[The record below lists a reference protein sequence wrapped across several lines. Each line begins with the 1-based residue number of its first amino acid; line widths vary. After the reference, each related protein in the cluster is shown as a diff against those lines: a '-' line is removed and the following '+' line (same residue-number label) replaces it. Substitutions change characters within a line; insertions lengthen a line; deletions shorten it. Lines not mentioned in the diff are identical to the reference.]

1 MIKAIIIDDELSAR
15 QVLANTIKAV
25 DEDIN
30 ICGEGGT
37 VEEAIAAIN
46 KCKPNIIFLDIELSY
61 QSGFDLLDAIEAEK
75 YIVIFTTA
83 YNQYAIK
90 AIRYAAFDYLLKPIS
105 PSELQS
111 CLARAKENLT
121 GENLGRKTRLDALK
135 EYIEGKSRQRL
146 LIATDKGIEVLDKKK
161 IVRLE
166 GDRNYTIIHSQGNK
180 PLLTAKTLKEY
191 EEQLEGGD
199 FFRVYQSHLINLNF
213 VVRYLR
219 GRGGKLELSDGTI
232 LPVSREKK
240 QALLSVLANK

>member
-1 MIKAIIIDDELSAR
+1 MIKAVIIDDELSAR
-15 QVLANTIKAV
+15 EVLTSTIKSV
-25 DEDIN
+25 DSEIN
-30 ICGEGGT
+30 ICGDGGT
-37 VEEAIAAIN
+37 VEEAIAIIN
-46 KCKPNIIFLDIELSY
+46 KCKPSIIFLDIELSY

-75 YIVIFTTA
+75 YIIIFTTA

-105 PSELQS
+105 PSELQA
-111 CLARAKENLT
+111 CLARAKEVLS
-121 GENLGRKTRLDALK
+121 GENSSQKTRLGALK
-135 EYIEGKSRQRL
+135 EYLDGKSPQRL
-146 LIATDKGIEVLDKKK
+146 LIATDKGIEVLEKKK

-166 GDRNYTIIHSQGNK
+166 GDRNYTIIHSLDNK
-180 PLLTAKTLKEY
+180 PLLTAKTLKDY

-219 GRGGKLELSDGTI
+219 GRGGKLELSDGTV

>member
-1 MIKAIIIDDELSAR
+1 MKAVIIDDELSAR
-15 QVLANTIKAV
+15 QVLENTIKSV
-25 DEDIN
+25 DSDIN
-30 ICGEGGT
+30 VCADAGT
-37 VEEAIAAIN
+37 VEEAVAVIN
-46 KCKPNIIFLDIELSY
+46 KHKPNIIFLDIELSY
-61 QSGFDLLDAIEAEK
+61 QSGFDLLDAVEAEK

-90 AIRYAAFDYLLKPIS
+90 AIKYAAFDYLLKPIS
-105 PSELQS
+105 PSELQAS
-111 CLARAKENLT
+111 LKRAKETLT
-121 GENLGRKTRLDALK
+121 DEEGSQKTRLGALK
-135 EYIEGKSRQRL
+135 EYLEGNNPKRL

-166 GDRNYTIIHSQGNK
+166 GDRNYTIIHSLGNK
-180 PLLTAKTLKEY
+180 PLLTAKTLKDY

-199 FFRVYQSHLINLNF
+199 FFRVYQSHLVNLNF
-213 VVRYLR
+213 IVRYLR

>member
-1 MIKAIIIDDELSAR
+1 MIKAILIDDELSAR
-15 QVLANTIKAV
+15 QVLENTIKSV
-25 DEDIN
+25 DSSIN
-30 ICGEGGT
+30 ICGDAGT
-37 VEEAIAAIN
+37 IEEAVALIN
-46 KCKPNIIFLDIELSY
+46 KHEPDIIFLDIELSY
-61 QSGFDLLDAIEAEK
+61 QSGFDLLDAIDAEK

-105 PSELQS
+105 PSELQAS
-111 CLARAKENLT
+111 LNRAKETLSSGNNT
-121 GENLGRKTRLDALK
+121 QKPRLEILK
-135 EYIEGKSRQRL
+135 EYLDGKSLQRL
-146 LIATDKGIEVLDKKK
+146 LIATDKGVEVLEKKK

-166 GDRNYTIIHSQGNK
+166 GDRNYTIIHSLGNK

-191 EEQLEGGD
+191 EKQLAGGD

-213 VVRYLR
+213 VVRYIR
-219 GRGGKLELSDGTI
+219 GRGGKLELLDGTI

>member
-1 MIKAIIIDDELSAR
+1 MKAVIIDDELSAR
-15 QVLANTIKAV
+15 QVLENTIKSV
-25 DEDIN
+25 DSDIN
-30 ICGEGGT
+30 VCADAGT
-37 VEEAIAAIN
+37 VEEAVAVIN
-46 KCKPNIIFLDIELSY
+46 KHKPNIIFLDIELSY

-90 AIRYAAFDYLLKPIS
+90 AIKYAAFDYLLKPIS
-105 PSELQS
+105 PSELQAS
-111 CLARAKENLT
+111 LKRAKETLT
-121 GENLGRKTRLDALK
+121 GEEGSQKTRLGALK
-135 EYIEGKSRQRL
+135 EYLEGNNPKRL

-166 GDRNYTIIHSQGNK
+166 GDRNYTIIHSLGNK
-180 PLLTAKTLKEY
+180 PLLTAKTLKDY

-199 FFRVYQSHLINLNF
+199 FFRVYQSHLVNLNYI
-213 VVRYLR
+213 VRYLR

>member
-1 MIKAIIIDDELSAR
+1 MIKAVIIDDELSAR
-15 QVLANTIKAV
+15 EVLENTIKSV
-25 DEDIN
+25 DDDIN
-30 ICGEGGT
+30 VCGSGGT
-37 VEEAIAAIN
+37 VEEAVAIIN
-46 KCKPNIIFLDIELSY
+46 KQKPNIIFLDIELSY

-105 PSELQS
+105 PSELKS
-111 CLARAKENLT
+111 CLARAKETLT
-121 GENLGRKTRLDALK
+121 GENLSQKTRLGVLK
-135 EYIEGKSRQRL
+135 EHLEGKSPQRL
-146 LIATDKGIEVLDKKK
+146 LIATDKGVEVLDKKK

-180 PLLTAKTLKEY
+180 PLLTAKTLKDY

-240 QALLSVLANK
+240 QALLSILANK

>member
-1 MIKAIIIDDELSAR
+1 MIKAVIIDDELSAR
-15 QVLANTIKAV
+15 QVLENTIKSV
-25 DEDIN
+25 DDDIN
-30 ICGEGGT
+30 ICGDGGT
-37 VEEAIAAIN
+37 VEEAVAIIN
-46 KCKPNIIFLDIELSY
+46 KSKPNIIFLDIELSY

-105 PSELQS
+105 PSELKN
-111 CLARAKENLT
+111 CLARAKETLT
-121 GENLGRKTRLDALK
+121 GENPSQKTRLGVLK
-135 EYIEGKSRQRL
+135 EHLEGKSPQRL
-146 LIATDKGIEVLDKKK
+146 LIATDKGVEVLDKQK

-180 PLLTAKTLKEY
+180 PLLTAKTLKDY

-240 QALLSVLANK
+240 QALLSILANK